1 MLLKYNGLP
10 MTLRKSASSEGMGIR
25 LRVAEKTLLAFFAAL
40 LIASFTLPLPGATRA
55 ALALLNVMVCCVVVA
70 LSMDDV
76 VEGNRLPSTLR
87 DWLPACLMLLAYR
100 ESGLFIKPDPAHR
113 LDHLF
118 ILWDRWLLQR
128 QSVEGLLEAC
138 APWLQHYLEMCYL
151 FCYPLVPLGFA
162 ALYLARHSIAAQ
174 HEPRGRRLEADV
186 RRQSISLPAMI
197 DRFWTTVLLATL
209 FCYAIYPAFPLTPP
223 RVLFNDVPGP
233 PVPPLLRHMNL
244 WILDRLSVQVC
255 VFPSA
260 HAAAVTA
267 TGLAVRAYMPRLGI
281 LFCIAALSVAAATV
295 YGRYHYAADA
305 VAGVLVGVAAFV
317 VSRRIHRA

>member
-1 MLLKYNGLP
+1 MEK
-10 MTLRKSASSEGMGIR
+10 TLFSRRLGIR
-25 LRVAEKTLLAFFAAL
+25 FRVAEKTLLAFFAAL
-40 LIASFTLPLPGATRA
+40 LVASLTLPLPGTTLGV
-55 ALALLNVMVCCVVVA
+55 LAVLNVMVGGLIVA
-70 LSMDDV
+70 LSKDDLV
-76 VEGNRLPSTLR
+76 QASRIASPLR
-87 DWLPACLMLLAYR
+87 DWLPALLMLLAYR
-100 ESGLFIKPDPAHR
+100 ESGLFIKTDPAHR

-118 ILWDRWLLQR
+118 ILWDQGMLHSRW
-128 QSVEGLLEAC
+128 VEGLLYAC

-151 FCYPLVPLGFA
+151 LCYPLVPLGFA
-162 ALYLARHSIAAQ
+162 ALYLTRPATAAQ
-174 HEPRGRRLEADV
+174 HEPRGLEADV
-186 RRQSISLPAMI
+186 YHQPLHRAARF
-197 DRFWTTVLLATL
+197 DKFWTAVLLATL

-244 WILDRLSVQVC
+244 WVLDRLSVQAC

-267 TGLAVRAYMPRLGI
+267 TALAVRAYRPRLGI

-305 VAGVLVGVAAFV
+305 VAGACVGVVAFAL
-317 VSRRIHRA
+317 SRRIHRL